1 MIAQKSKASREKLG
15 IKPLEISYKGDSP
28 AQANR
33 KVQVASS
40 TPQVYYYGA
49 EIVAAHIKQLTVDS
63 NKFLPLC
70 FVNFIDLYGMMN
82 DIGFPTDNAK
92 LLIVLPSNHANLGNI
107 FMEFKITK
115 FEVIT
120 NRGGSKQIM
129 LWGICNLDS
138 MLVPK
143 FEWREG
149 TSYQT
154 LEWIA
159 QDSGLG
165 FSSNVSSSMDK
176 QKWLNPG
183 MNRLDWCQNITH
195 SAWNGESSYI
205 WSFVDFYYNL
215 NYVDV
220 EGELTSDISQPSW
233 LQQTL
238 FNGTIN
244 QSDSQK
250 PSYSPPFL
258 TNNDSM
264 KTTNQY
270 FTSDKI
276 LNKSTSTSLKRGY
289 IRSLYYYDI
298 DGNWDKKAG
307 QLAKYDIDTITTPG
321 SESTSILL
329 KGDPGST
336 QFYKMN
342 HQQYWLGTIDTSNS
356 HPDTLYA
363 KLQNS
368 ENMEDLQKIMM
379 QIELP
384 IANFNIK
391 RFEKIR
397 LLFTNRGI
405 SPGRTVRN
413 AKLNGEWLVVGIT
426 YNWSKN
432 SMSQKVNLV
441 KRELTIDDLA

>member
-1 MIAQKSKASREKLG
+1 MIEQKSKASRDKLG
-15 IKPLEISYKGDSP
+15 LKELEISYKGDSP

-33 KVQVASS
+33 KIQAASS
-40 TPQVYYYGA
+40 TPLVYYYGA
-49 EIVAAHIKQLTVDS
+49 EIQSAHIKQLTIDS

-70 FVNFIDLYGMMN
+70 FVNFLDVYGMMN

-92 LLIVLPSNHANLGNI
+92 LLIVMPSNHANLANI

-115 FEVIT
+115 FEVKS

-129 LWGICNLDS
+129 LWGICNLDH

-143 FEWREG
+143 YEWHDG
-149 TSYQT
+149 SSYSVLQK
-154 LEWIA
+154 IA

-165 FSSNVSSSMDK
+165 FSSNINSSLDT

-183 MNRLDWCQNITH
+183 MNRLDWCQDITR

-220 EGELTSDISQPSW
+220 EGELSSDISQPRW
-233 LQQTL
+233 LEQQL

-244 QSDSQK
+244 QSDNQK
-250 PSYSPPFL
+250 PTYSPPFL
-258 TNNDSM
+258 TNNDAM
-264 KTTNQY
+264 RTTNQY
-270 FTSDKI
+270 FSGETI
-276 LNKSTSTSLKRGY
+276 LNKSTSTSIKRGY
-289 IRSLYYYDI
+289 IRTIEYYDI
-298 DGNWDKKAG
+298 DGNWQEKAG
-307 QLAKYDIDTITTPG
+307 QLAQYDIDTITTPG
-321 SESTSILL
+321 SQNTSILL

-336 QFYKMN
+336 EFYKMN
-342 HQQYWLGTIDTSNS
+342 KQVYWLGQIDTANS
-356 HPDTLYA
+356 HPDYLYA

-368 ENMEDLQKIMM
+368 ENLEDLQKIVL
-379 QIELP
+379 QIQLP

-397 LLFTNRGI
+397 LLFTNKGLG
-405 SPGRTVRN
+405 PGRTVRN
-413 AKLNGEWLVVGIT
+413 AKLNGEWLVVGISI
-426 YNWSKN
+426 NWTKQ
-432 SMSQKVNLV
+432 SMTQTVNLV